1 MNIMEEFS
9 VDMVVDLITFKNCHL
24 IAKALIEK
32 DSGLAEAL
40 HDELQAQIFFQST
53 TEEDE

>member
-1 MNIMEEFS
+1 MNTMEEFN
-9 VDMVVDLITFKNCHL
+9 VNMVVDLITLKNCHL
-24 IAKALIEK
+24 VADALIEK

-40 HDELQAQIFFQST
+40 HDELQAQIFFQSI